1 MDVSTTAIIGHRLR
15 IHALST
21 GRDIERHR
29 SGFASHDHLAEED
42 DAAQDG
48 SSSPRHDEDER
59 ATSTHTNAMPIAFGI
74 TRPVPVSHGPLP
86 AALQERAIRKAIAA
100 YQEFT

>member
-15 IHALST
+15 INALST

-42 DAAQDG
+42 DATQDG
-48 SSSPRHDEDER
+48 SSSTRHDEDELG
-59 ATSTHTNAMPIAFGI
+59 AAPHTDTMPIAFGI
-74 TRPVPVSHGPLP
+74 TRPSPVSHSSLP